1 MIDVATGS
9 LLLWSLAGVL
19 LSAPLSCLPGLHIYN
34 VAALALLAGVRWPG
48 VLGGEALAMLL
59 LGLVTGYALL
69 STLPAVYLTVP
80 DESLVAALLPA
91 QRYLLQRRGYEAVVL
106 TALGGAGGL
115 AALLVMLPA
124 ATPFLRTLGDIV
136 RPHVGWIAAVVATF
150 MLLSEWPR
158 GGEDGGAAAR
168 LWDAWRQLL
177 AGLATFALAGLL
189 GLLLAYRSPLPIEA
203 GYQNL
208 LPAFLGLFAIPAL
221 GLNLATRARVPPQHI
236 ARTLDVTPALVVR
249 GTAVGVAAGLFGAF
263 FPLVTGGMAGLMA
276 SHATAQRDERLFML
290 SQGACKAV
298 YFVGGY
304 LLFFAPGLRLTRGGA
319 AWLLSTVYVPY
330 RPDFFW
336 LTLAGLALAG
346 IVALAL
352 LLPLAR
358 VLARAVGGASP
369 VVASGGTLAA
379 LVALVLVVTGPAG
392 LLVAAAATG
401 IGLLPVAWGSRR
413 MNCMGVLLVPMI
425 LNASGVGLAVAAW
438 LGLL

>member
-1 MIDVATGS
+1 MTDIDSLS
-9 LLLWSLAGVL
+9 LLLWALAGVL
-19 LSAPLSCLPGLHIYN
+19 ISAPLSCLPGLHIYN
-34 VAALALLAGVRWPG
+34 VAALALLAGMRWPG

-91 QRYLLQRRGYEAVVL
+91 QRYLLQRRGYEAVAL

-115 AALLVMLPA
+115 AALLVILPA

-158 GGEDGGAAAR
+158 GGEDGSAAAR

-189 GLLLAYRSPLPIEA
+189 GLLLTYRSPLPIEA

-221 GLNLATRARVPPQHI
+221 TLNLATRARIPPQHI
-236 ARTLDVTPALVVR
+236 ARTLDVTPGLVMR

-290 SQGACKAV
+290 SQGACKTV

-319 AWLLSTVYVPY
+319 AWLLSTVFIPY
-330 RPDFFW
+330 RPEFFW

-346 IVALAL
+346 LVALAL

-358 VLARAVGGASP
+358 VLVRAVGGASP
-369 VVASGGTLAA
+369 VVASGGTLVA

-401 IGLLPVAWGSRR
+401 IGLLPIAWGSRR

-425 LNASGVGLAVAAW
+425 LNAGGAGLAVAAW

>member
-1 MIDVATGS
+1 MLDITTLS
-9 LLLWSLAGVL
+9 LLLWALAGVL
-19 LSAPLSCLPGLHIYN
+19 LSAPLACLPGLHIYN

-48 VLGGEALAMLL
+48 VLSGEALAMLL

-106 TALGGAGGL
+106 TGLGGAGGL
-115 AALLVMLPA
+115 AALLVTLPA
-124 ATPFLRTLGDIV
+124 ATPFLRTLDDIV
-136 RPHVGWIAAVVATF
+136 RSHVGWIAAVVATF

-158 GGEDGGAAAR
+158 GGEDGRAAAR
-168 LWDAWRQLL
+168 LWDAWQQLL
-177 AGLATFALAGLL
+177 AGLATFALSGLL

-208 LPAFLGLFAIPAL
+208 LPAFLGLFALPAL
-221 GLNLATRARVPPQHI
+221 ALNLATRARIPPQHV

-336 LTLAGLALAG
+336 LTLAGLALAS
-346 IVALAL
+346 IAAVAL

-358 VLARAVGGASP
+358 MLARVVAGASP
-369 VVASGGTLAA
+369 VVVSGGTLAA
-379 LVALVLVVTGPAG
+379 LIALVLLVTGPAG

-413 MNCMGVLLVPMI
+413 MNCMGVLLVPMV
-425 LNASGVGLAVAAW
+425 LNASGAGSAVAAW